1 MSKTTDTIAALLR
14 SADYLDPH
22 CKRHMLDAEDGILA
36 ATALR
41 DHAAQLQQVSELIF
55 GRKKESA
62 R

>member
-14 SADYLDPH
+14 SADYLDPR
-22 CKRHMLDAEDGILA
+22 CGLNMLDAEDGILA

-41 DHAAQLQQVSELIF
+41 DHAEQLKQVSELIF
-55 GRKKESA
+55 GRKKETA